1 MKKKA
6 NQPWVQTEATK
17 VIGKYSLTDLSQ
29 CVSRTANQFWSET
42 RAWATNM
49 ARKIATDGFRNEY
62 WIEEFAS
69 VAIASLCLAWA
80 KRPHLSGEEW
90 FKFAKTVMS
99 RQIKRVFLFE
109 LTRGKVMFTLDV
121 KEEDK
126 AARPSSDQLEFQR
139 ADDAQLDGG
148 LGRVDDTYDLN
159 VEFAGLFE
167 SLTPSE
173 RRVLPERVD
182 NPSATSDE
190 VAEWASFRTG
200 GAVRFHEMNIHEKA
214 KSFISKHP
222 NKKEWQRYL
231 VTDTPNEPPERSE

>member
-1 MKKKA
+1 MKKEA
-6 NQPWVQTEATK
+6 HRPWIQTNTGQ
-17 VIGKYSLTDLSQ
+17 ILGKFSLTGLCQSSS
-29 CVSRTANQFWSET
+29 VTANQFWSET
-42 RAWATNM
+42 RAWATNL

-69 VAIASLCLAWA
+69 VAVASLCLAWA
-80 KRPHLSGEEW
+80 KHPHLSGEEW

-109 LTRGKVMFTLDV
+109 LTRGKVTFTLDV
-121 KEEDK
+121 KEKDN
-126 AARPSSDQLEFQR
+126 AAQPSSDKLESQR
-139 ADDAQLDGG
+139 ADDAQPDGG
-148 LGRVDDTYDLN
+148 LRGVDDVHDLG
-159 VEFAGLFE
+159 VEFAGFFD

-190 VAEWASFRTG
+190 VAPWAGFPTG

-231 VTDTPNEPPERSE
+231 VSETPNETPEGSE